1 MPRTSSLAIIAA
13 MFISALAPGAALAA
27 GSAKAAW
34 VSGHGTNAAG
44 CGSLTNPCQTFQYTH
59 DNVVAAGGLIA
70 VLDSSNYGPLV
81 IRNAI
86 SIVDDGGLAGIAVA
100 SGDAIDI
107 QAGPND
113 AVFLKGLHIDGLG
126 TANNG
131 IYLTSAGKLT
141 IVNCTIKGFGATTPD
156 NGNGIRISVNSGSL
170 DFSVSNTIVSLNSGV
185 GVWLDLNGSS
195 SPTASLKNVTLT
207 SNATGLVAN
216 ASGSS
221 GNAIV
226 TIEDSVATRNSAI
239 GFAAAARTPN
249 VTIVADRVNASF
261 NGSGLEAIGGAILL
275 SNSVATGNGT
285 DLNNN
290 GGTLT
295 SYQNNVWTTHSGT
308 ISNASLH

>member
-1 MPRTSSLAIIAA
+1 MRQGRASASFVLGDLHASNIFARHHRRDVYFRTGAGRRARRRVGESRLGFRTWNQRRGLRLADEPLPDLPI
-13 MFISALAPGAALAA
+13 P
-27 GSAKAAW
+27 
-34 VSGHGTNAAG
+34 
-44 CGSLTNPCQTFQYTH
+44 H

-70 VLDSSNYGPLV
+70 VLDLSNYGPLV

-131 IYLTSAGKLT
+131 IHLTSAGKLT

-195 SPTASLKNVTLT
+195 SPTASLKM
-207 SNATGLVAN
+207 
-216 ASGSS
+216 
-221 GNAIV
+221 
-226 TIEDSVATRNSAI
+226 
-239 GFAAAARTPN
+239 
-249 VTIVADRVNASF
+249 
-261 NGSGLEAIGGAILL
+261 
-275 SNSVATGNGT
+275 
-285 DLNNN
+285 
-290 GGTLT
+290 
-295 SYQNNVWTTHSGT
+295 
-308 ISNASLH
+308 

>member
-13 MFISALAPGAALAA
+13 MFISTLAPGAALAA

-100 SGDAIDI
+100 SGDAISI

-113 AVFLKGLHIDGLG
+113 AVLLKGLHIDGLG

-131 IYLTSAGKLT
+131 INLTSAGSLT
-141 IVNCTIKGFGATTPD
+141 VTKCTIEGFGASNANGTV
-156 NGNGIRISVNSGSL
+156 GNGIFIVPSAGNLNFSIS
-170 DFSVSNTIVSLNSGV
+170 DTIV
-185 GVWLDLNGSS
+185 
-195 SPTASLKNVTLT
+195 T
-207 SNATGLVAN
+207 
-216 ASGSS
+216 
-221 GNAIV
+221 GNAWVGIYVLPLSVGGPVLVPAIV
-226 TIEDSVATRNSAI
+226 
-239 GFAAAARTPN
+239 
-249 VTIVADRVNASF
+249 
-261 NGSGLEAIGGAILL
+261 
-275 SNSVATGNGT
+275 
-285 DLNNN
+285 
-290 GGTLT
+290 
-295 SYQNNVWTTHSGT
+295 
-308 ISNASLH
+308 